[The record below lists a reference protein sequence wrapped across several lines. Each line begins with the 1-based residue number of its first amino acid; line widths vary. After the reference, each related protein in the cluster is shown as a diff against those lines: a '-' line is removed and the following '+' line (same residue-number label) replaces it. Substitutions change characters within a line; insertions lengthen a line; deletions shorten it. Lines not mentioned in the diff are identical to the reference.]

1 MSSLEECLSQIASL
15 IATGAP
21 GNLRS
26 HSSFAELVSLIEADP
41 LVRTS
46 LGTKFTLGGLSTR
59 PSAHGLAM
67 SMLGSLETGE
77 ASVAETISTYS
88 SIFNTRT
95 VEVILRLPLYDYSG
109 PDEVALND
117 VLRIAPASQFAQQ
130 MGRVGSLGREDAG
143 RYVLDLLRF
152 DGQFA

>member
-67 SMLGSLETGE
+67 ESV
-77 ASVAETISTYS
+77 SVAVSWIQASKASRIS
-88 SIFNTRT
+88 
-95 VEVILRLPLYDYSG
+95 V
-109 PDEVALND
+109 
-117 VLRIAPASQFAQQ
+117 
-130 MGRVGSLGREDAG
+130 
-143 RYVLDLLRF
+143 
-152 DGQFA
+152 